1 MYICFYPTLT
11 TGLIYQDSQ
20 GQGDVQ
26 EFSGLYVLLFSQLF
40 KYSPLLVKL
49 LSLPAQG
56 PFLYYRKN
64 KNHQVATS
72 SFSGTRYPPPPH
84 LCPFSFLTS
93 MDELFLVSSTSVSSD
108 CLLYL
113 IIFYFPRTFAL
124 FCVPC
129 SPFLL
134 S

>member
-1 MYICFYPTLT
+1 MYICFYHTLT

-20 GQGDVQ
+20 GQRDVQ
-26 EFSGLYVLLFSQLF
+26 EFSGLYVLLLSQLF

-49 LSLPAQG
+49 LSLTAQG

-64 KNHQVATS
+64 QNHQVATS
-72 SFSGTRYPPPPH
+72 SFSGTGYPHRTH
-84 LCPFSFLTS
+84 LCPFSFFTS
-93 MDELFLVSSTSVSSD
+93 VDELFLVSSNSISSD
-108 CLLYL
+108 CHLYL

-124 FCVPC
+124 FCVLC